1 MSDGIARLSVA
12 ELSAEGADE
21 RVDPDAFDRLGVTM
35 QPIELATSLGVAQ
48 VLPVGGLVAGAREAG
63 LFDEGFQQDRP
74 VRITG
79 MPVVREASGDQGED
93 ARGEV
98 TAPDPRQDEEAS
110 NGSGIRN
117 SGTAE
122 FGDSVPNS
130 CLSVMRL
137 RDPRTGLSLNDCQR
151 RRDPAS
157 K

>member
-110 NGSGIRN
+110 NGSGIRGQRN
-117 SGTAE
+117 SGIVYLIRA
-122 FGDSVPNS
+122 
-130 CLSVMRL
+130 CLL
-137 RDPRTGLSLNDCQR
+137 CDYGDPRIGLSLNDCQR

-157 K
+157 E